1 MSELSYWWMSRLM
14 YVAAALMFAV
24 AFFVA
29 FGWGGLFILSGVA
42 LIALGLKFDD
52 MHFEQVRNKTPD
64 YTKNAQG

>member
-1 MSELSYWWMSRLM
+1 MPELSYKAASRLL

-52 MHFEQVRNKTPD
+52 LHFAQVQKQREEVQK
-64 YTKNAQG
+64 